1 MWLVHLSS
9 CRQTVNRIFC
19 RLQRYS
25 PGQCLLASRIS
36 CKCTLLLSKIAT
48 SKATANIKHINEIL
62 KHKSNIS
69 KGNHKEKSIS
79 LQGNTLKLSGFLPPK
94 PLPMQ
99 RSLGRQH
106 SQNSVCEDITIF
118 FIQRIWTLISRGR
131 EIIVFLSCVNS
142 TQVALQ
148 TVRDNAKYS
157 SVFGLQS
164 YGHLSSVFIYR
175 MMGLCVTCA
184 WLSLI
189 NLITSRQGSRFE
201 YPGSI
206 YYWAYHIR

>member
-36 CKCTLLLSKIAT
+36 CKCTLLVSKIAT
-48 SKATANIKHINEIL
+48 SKATANIKHINKIL
-62 KHKSNIS
+62 KHKSNTCIS

-106 SQNSVCEDITIF
+106 GQNSVCEDITIF
-118 FIQRIWTLISRGR
+118 IIQRIWTLISRGR
-131 EIIVFLSCVNS
+131 EIIVFWVVSTAHRLLCKLSEIMLNI
-142 TQVALQ
+142 ALYLGYRAM
-148 TVRDNAKYS
+148 V
-157 SVFGLQS
+157 
-164 YGHLSSVFIYR
+164 IYHQYLYI
-175 MMGLCVTCA
+175 GWWACA
-184 WLSLI
+184 WLVRDYQVFFKVELS
-189 NLITSRQGSRFE
+189 
-201 YPGSI
+201 
-206 YYWAYHIR
+206 W